1 MQELGKLVQLIKLL
15 RIYSITKYMKRISN
29 RFSIKDLVD
38 TFLIINLFLVII
50 FGLFFLFSVIMEL
63 NGKSIFLDY
72 FRSIWDPLIIS
83 LITILIISSL
93 INGIIS
99 WLIQKE
105 HSEGE
110 DI

>member
-1 MQELGKLVQLIKLL
+1 MQELGKLAQLIKLL

-72 FRSIWDPLIIS
+72 FRRIWDPLIIS